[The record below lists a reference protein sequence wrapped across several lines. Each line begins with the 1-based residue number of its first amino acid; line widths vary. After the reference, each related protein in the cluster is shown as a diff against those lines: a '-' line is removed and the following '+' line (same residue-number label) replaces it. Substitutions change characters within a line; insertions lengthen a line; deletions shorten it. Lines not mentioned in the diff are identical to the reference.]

1 MILII
6 IIGGNF
12 NNQCILWSPLG
23 CRAKLIL
30 PCIPR
35 LCKEL
40 QITAVDKRQIII
52 QLALILLAEN
62 GGRLIALHSMMTA
75 AWGLASEETLVSVHA
90 YWVCHYVQ
98 SNTDKLTNRRGDEHG
113 WIIVCSINQWVKKE
127 KSKGGLEDRKNAIP
141 IKFLYFFKFVLV
153 FFFSFQ
159 SIRPDLIIQCHTNQP
174 SNSTSLSSAL
184 IFFCIKSILIL
195 YRLVQFLTAGQ
206 TQFA

>member
-1 MILII
+1 MIATRLPKRR
-6 IIGGNF
+6 
-12 NNQCILWSPLG
+12 W
-23 CRAKLIL
+23 AKLIL
-30 PCIPR
+30 QCIPR

-90 YWVCHYVQ
+90 YWECHYVH

-153 FFFSFQ
+153 FFFLPVNKT
-159 SIRPDLIIQCHTNQP
+159 RPDYSMSH
-174 SNSTSLSSAL
+174 
-184 IFFCIKSILIL
+184 
-195 YRLVQFLTAGQ
+195 
-206 TQFA
+206 